1 MMLSSV
7 RRIRD
12 GIAAPWW
19 GSIGNLW
26 HDASISVRFSIVAGL
41 ITLSGMIVVGEW
53 AARRVEAGVIDN
65 HVADAALFTD
75 SVIAAHLQ
83 ELHTSDTL
91 SSEARARV
99 TALLAGFLDRSMV
112 GYRIWKGDTIV
123 HAERPQ
129 LVGQTLPPS
138 AMRTKAASGEVVSA
152 LRAVSS
158 AQFATRVSP
167 GQRLLEIYAPV
178 RRFGS
183 NEIIALVETYE
194 VALALESDV
203 ATARFGSWLIIGCI
217 GALMQALQIVTVHGA
232 SRMIERQKRT
242 LAERVDTL
250 SRMLAENSI
259 LRLRTEAGTRLA
271 ENNERFLR
279 KIGADLHDGPLQ
291 LLGVATLRLDDICAQ
306 AAKSPAALGPDD
318 IEELEFLR
326 ECLGETAR
334 EIRDIAAGLSL
345 PDLDAQ
351 PLETVVTLSARRH
364 ERLSG
369 LPVTLAIRYPL
380 PDVSQ
385 SMKECVY
392 RVVQEGLSN
401 VLRHAAGKGQG
412 VSVGIDAGVLRVDV
426 VDEGPGL
433 QAPQAGAEGTAQGLS
448 GLRDRV
454 QALGGELTLAPR
466 PGGGSQLTAVF
477 EMGHEADAARRVE
490 TLT

>member
-1 MMLSSV
+1 MLSSV
-7 RRIRD
+7 RGMRD
-12 GIAAPWW
+12 GLAAPWW
-19 GSIGNLW
+19 SRVGLAW
-26 HDASISVRFSIVAGL
+26 RDASISVRFSLVAGL
-41 ITLSGMIVVGEW
+41 ITLSGMIIVGEW

-65 HVADAALFTD
+65 HAADAALFTD

-91 SSEARARV
+91 SPEARARV
-99 TALLAGFLDRSMV
+99 TALLAGFLNRSMV

-123 HAERPQ
+123 HAERTDII
-129 LVGQTLPPS
+129 GQTRPS
-138 AMRTKAASGEVVSA
+138 SPMRTRARNGEVASA
-152 LRAVSS
+152 LRSTAA
-158 AQFATRVSP
+158 AQFVPRVNP
-167 GQRLLEIYAPV
+167 GQSLLEIYAPV

-183 NEIIALVETYE
+183 SEIIALVETYE
-194 VALALESDV
+194 IALALESDV
-203 ATARFGSWLIIGCI
+203 ATARFGSWLIIGVI

-232 SRMIERQKRT
+232 SRTIDRQKRI
-242 LAERVDTL
+242 LAERVETL
-250 SRMLAENSI
+250 SRMLAENSM

-271 ENNERFLR
+271 ENNERYLR

-291 LLGVATLRLDDICAQ
+291 LLGIATLRLDDIRAQ
-306 AAKSPAALGPDD
+306 AAKASEVLSPDD
-318 IEELEFLR
+318 IEELEFVR

-351 PLETVVTLSARRH
+351 PLEKVVTLSARRH

-369 LPVTLAIRYPL
+369 LPVALDIQGLL
-380 PDVSQ
+380 PSASQ

-401 VLRHAAGKGQG
+401 VLRHAGGKGQG
-412 VSVGIDAGVLRVDV
+412 VRVGVAAGVLRVDV

-433 QAPQAGAEGTAQGLS
+433 HGTQARTEGTAQGLS

-454 QALGGELTLAPR
+454 EALGGRLSLAPR
-466 PGGGSQLTAVF
+466 PGGGSQLTALFDV
-477 EMGHEADAARRVE
+477 GHESE
-490 TLT
+490 TSLREKALS